1 MDYLILF
8 LIVLGVNL
16 MPAFGPPT
24 WTILVL
30 FSLNTDMPHVPVVI
44 TGAIAAAFG
53 RYLLARA
60 SRLVGNRLSA
70 RSRSNLKTAREAL
83 ERSKRNTLLAL
94 ALFAVSPVPSAQL
107 FEVAGLSGVRLVPFT
122 AAFFAGRI
130 ISYAFYTFS
139 AAKIRESTLGETFAR
154 QFTSPLGLAFQLLL
168 IGMVVAMTR
177 ISWSKWL
184 GADRPGTSKE
194 GRT

>member
-30 FSLNTDMPHVPVVI
+30 FSLNTDMSRAPVVI
-44 TGAIAAAFG
+44 TGAIAAALG

-70 RSRSNLKTAREAL
+70 KSRRNLKAAREAI
-83 ERSKRNTLLAL
+83 ERSKRSILLAL
-94 ALFAVSPVPSAQL
+94 GLFAISPLPSAQL
-107 FEVAGLSGVRLVPFT
+107 FEVAGLSGVRLLPFT
-122 AAFFAGRI
+122 AAFFAGRLV
-130 ISYAFYTFS
+130 SYAFYTFS
-139 AAKIRESTLGETFAR
+139 AAEIRESSLGEAFTV
-154 QFTSPLGLAFQLLL
+154 QFTSPFGLAIQLIL
-168 IGMVVAMTR
+168 IAMVVAMTR
-177 ISWSKWL
+177 INWTKWL
-184 GADRPGTSKE
+184 GAKRRGTSEK